1 MTFCQILH
9 NLGLVFSYFVCMS
22 FRVSDNAHCLL
33 SVAGFMLVYLLAL
46 QMLIT
51 ALGYL
56 LKWKHIAAILA
67 GLLVTSLA
75 LVSGLP
81 VHAADLGVWCKWLG
95 VISPVKWILP
105 VLIAREYRPDSL
117 AASTGLCRNKQVP
130 VLIVTKSKGFCQTV
144 NPFSM

>member
-1 MTFCQILH
+1 
-9 NLGLVFSYFVCMS
+9 MS

-33 SVAGFMLVYLLAL
+33 SVAGLMLVYLLAL

-67 GLLVTSLA
+67 GLLVTCLA

-95 VISPVKWILP
+95 VVSPVKWILP

-117 AASTGLCRNKQVP
+117 AASTGLCRNKQVLLLTLTLTLLLTLTLTKCKGLLP
-130 VLIVTKSKGFCQTV
+130 NCKSIQHVT
-144 NPFSM
+144 N

>member
-1 MTFCQILH
+1 
-9 NLGLVFSYFVCMS
+9 MS
-22 FRVSDNAHCLL
+22 FRISDNAHCLL
-33 SVAGFMLVYLLAL
+33 SVAGLMLVYLLAL

-67 GLLVTSLA
+67 GLLVTCLA
-75 LVSGLP
+75 FVSGLP

-95 VISPVKWILP
+95 VVSPVKWILP

-117 AASTGLCRNKQVP
+117 ATSAGLCRNKQVLLP
-130 VLIVTKSKGFCQTV
+130 KRTKCKGLLPNCKSIQHVTNCLI
-144 NPFSM
+144 N

>member
-1 MTFCQILH
+1 
-9 NLGLVFSYFVCMS
+9 MS

-33 SVAGFMLVYLLAL
+33 SVAGLMLLYLLAL

-67 GLLVTSLA
+67 GLLVTCLA

-95 VISPVKWILP
+95 VVSPVKWILP

-117 AASTGLCRNKQVP
+117 AASTGLCRNKQVLLLM
-130 VLIVTKSKGFCQTV
+130 LIKLKGFCQTV